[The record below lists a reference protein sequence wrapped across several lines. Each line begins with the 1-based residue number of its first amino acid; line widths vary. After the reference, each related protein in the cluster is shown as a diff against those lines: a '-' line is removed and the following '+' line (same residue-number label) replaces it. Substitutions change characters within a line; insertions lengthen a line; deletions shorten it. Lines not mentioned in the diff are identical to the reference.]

1 MILVRVVAP
10 VSDGPRRGQSL
21 DTLAQ
26 VVHGLN
32 VSFLRAHPDFPPLY
46 RSGVRYA
53 VEPVDA
59 REQFCTAPA
68 VLEQGWGD
76 CDDLAPW
83 RSAELVVR
91 VGIDARPEVLR
102 VGPRAWHVVVR
113 LPDGRRLDPSK
124 ALGMKGPA

>member
-21 DTLAQ
+21 AALCD
-26 VVHGLN
+26 VVHALN
-32 VSFLRAHPDFPPLY
+32 VSFLRAHPDFPALY
-46 RSGVRYA
+46 ASGVRYA
-53 VEPVDA
+53 SEPVEQ

-68 VLEQGWGD
+68 VLAQGWGD

-91 VGIDARPEVLR
+91 LGIDARPEVLR
-102 VGPRAWHVVVR
+102 VGPRAWHVIVK
-113 LPDGRRLDPSK
+113 LPDGRTLDPSK
-124 ALGMKGPA
+124 ALGMRGPA